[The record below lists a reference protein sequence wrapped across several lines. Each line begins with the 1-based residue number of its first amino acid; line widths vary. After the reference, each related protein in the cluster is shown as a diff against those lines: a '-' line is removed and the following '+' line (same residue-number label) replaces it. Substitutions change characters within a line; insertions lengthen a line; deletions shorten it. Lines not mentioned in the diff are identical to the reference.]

1 MVKQLLDL
9 NVEQVQNLIERLEL
23 SNLNETDKDSIRQ
36 MIELL
41 AGSLNE
47 FNALN

>member
-1 MVKQLLDL
+1 MKQLLDL
-9 NVEQVQNLIERLEL
+9 NVEQVQHLIERLEL
-23 SNLNETDKDSIRQ
+23 SNLNETDKETIRQ

>member
-1 MVKQLLDL
+1 MKQLLDL
-9 NVEQVQNLIERLEL
+9 NVEQVQHLIERLEL
-23 SNLNETDKDSIRQ
+23 SNLNETDKETIRQ
-36 MIELL
+36 MIKLL